1 MKDALGQSHARHVLL
16 ALASARPSQ
25 PLVALVGGPPAS
37 GKTTVA
43 EALGRLTGLVTLHKD
58 AFKEPLMNELGA
70 ASVEESTAHSRAA
83 VVALFAAADAVTAS
97 GIGVILDSTFN
108 ARDVERITTLRA
120 AHGCALLQL
129 HVTAA
134 TDVLMRRWAER
145 SDARHPGHLD
155 AARAAEVRSRIEAR
169 TWDPL
174 QVNAPL
180 LRIDTTSGDL
190 FYAAAWL
197 DGISGGGLQT
207 AARR

>member
-1 MKDALGQSHARHVLL
+1 MKDPLGQSHARHVLL

-58 AFKEPLMNELGA
+58 AFKEPLMSELGV
-70 ASVEESTAHSRAA
+70 ASVEESAALSRAA
-83 VVALFAAADAVTAS
+83 AVALFAAADAVTAT
-97 GIGVILDSTFN
+97 GVGVILDSTFS
-108 ARDVERITTLRA
+108 ARDVERITTLRG
-120 AHGCALLQL
+120 AHGCMLLQL

-134 TDVLMRRWAER
+134 TDVLMRRWSER

-155 AARAAEVRSRIEAR
+155 AGRAAEVRARIEAK

-174 QVNAPL
+174 QIDAPL
-180 LRIDTTSGDL
+180 LRIDTTASDL

-197 DGISGGGLQT
+197 DGVSGGALQT

>member
-1 MKDALGQSHARHVLL
+1 MKDSLGQSQARHVLL

-58 AFKEPLMNELGA
+58 AFKEPLMSELGV
-70 ASVEESTAHSRAA
+70 ASVSESVALSRAA
-83 VVALFAAADAVTAS
+83 IVALFAAAEAVTAS
-97 GIGVILDSTFN
+97 GVGVILDSTFT
-108 ARDVERITTLRA
+108 ARDLDRIATLRG

-145 SDARHPGHLD
+145 SDVRHPGHLD
-155 AARAAEVRSRIEAR
+155 AGRAAEVRARIDAK

-174 QVNAPL
+174 QINAPL
-180 LRIDTTSGDL
+180 LRIDTTASDL

-197 DGISGGGLQT
+197 DGVSGGALQT

>member
-1 MKDALGQSHARHVLL
+1 VKDTLGQSHARHVLV
-16 ALASARPSQ
+16 ALASARASQ

-58 AFKEPLMNELGA
+58 AFKEPLMSELGV
-70 ASVEESTAHSRAA
+70 ASVAESVAHSRAA
-83 VVALFAAADAVTAS
+83 IVGLFAAADAVTAS
-97 GIGVILDSTFN
+97 GAGVILDSTFS
-108 ARDVERITTLRA
+108 ARDVERITKLREER
-120 AHGCALLQL
+120 GCALLQL

-145 SDARHPGHLD
+145 SDSRHPGHLD
-155 AARAAEVRSRIEAR
+155 AARAAEVRARIEAK

-174 QVNAPL
+174 SINAPL
-180 LRIDTTSGDL
+180 LRIDTTAGDL

-197 DGISGGGLQT
+197 DAVSGGGLQM

>member
-1 MKDALGQSHARHVLL
+1 MKDTLGRSHARHVLL

-58 AFKEPLMNELGA
+58 AFKEPLMSELGV
-70 ASVEESTAHSRAA
+70 ASVAESTAHSRAA
-83 VVALFAAADAVTAS
+83 LVAMFAAADAVTAS
-97 GIGVILDSTFN
+97 GIGVILDSTFST
-108 ARDVERITTLRA
+108 RDLERVTTLRG

-155 AARAAEVRSRIEAR
+155 AVRAAEVRARIEAK
-169 TWDPL
+169 TWEPL
-174 QVNAPL
+174 RINAPL
-180 LRIDTTSGDL
+180 LRIDTTASDL

-197 DGISGGGLQT
+197 DGVSGGGLQT
-207 AARR
+207 AAKR

>member
-1 MKDALGQSHARHVLL
+1 MKDSLGQSHARHLLL
-16 ALASARPSQ
+16 ALASARTSQ

-58 AFKEPLMNELGA
+58 AFKEPLMSELGV
-70 ASVEESTAHSRAA
+70 ASVEESVAQSRAA
-83 VVALFAAADAVTAS
+83 VVAMFAAADAVTAR
-97 GIGVILDSTFN
+97 GIGVILDSTFS
-108 ARDVERITTLRA
+108 ARDVERITTLRGE
-120 AHGCALLQL
+120 HGCALLQL

-145 SDARHPGHLD
+145 SDTRHPGHLD
-155 AARAAEVRSRIEAR
+155 ARRAAEVRARIEAN

-174 QVNAPL
+174 QINAPL
-180 LRIDTTSGDL
+180 LRIDTTTGDL

-207 AARR
+207 ATRH